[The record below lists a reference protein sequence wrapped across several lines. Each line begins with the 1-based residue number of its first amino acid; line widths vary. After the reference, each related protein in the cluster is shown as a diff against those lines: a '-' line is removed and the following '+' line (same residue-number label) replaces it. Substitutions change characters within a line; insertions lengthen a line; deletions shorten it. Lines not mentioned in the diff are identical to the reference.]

1 MVKFLKLYEKAGIF
15 ILIIAASIFLA
26 IASPNFRNVDT
37 ILGIIM
43 QGSYGAIIAFGMTFA
58 ITSGG
63 FDLSVEAVMGLTSV
77 IIAMLIPSLGF
88 AGSIII
94 AVLASCF
101 VGFLNGVLITKL
113 GISPLITTLSMQVIL
128 RGASLIITNGR
139 QVVIAQKSFMSI
151 GASKAFGFLPMP
163 IIYMAVLFAI
173 FYIILN
179 QTTFGRHVAASGSN
193 EQASKMSGLNVSLIK
208 TVVYILVAFSASI
221 VGVIRTS
228 QTLIGIPTMAP
239 GFTLNVLTIAILGG
253 TSLAGGKGNLVG
265 TLFAGIFISM
275 IYYGLNL
282 LNVQI
287 FYQMLAVGITLL
299 FALFIDGLRMKYLET
314 AKIKGIRV

>member
-1 MVKFLKLYEKAGIF
+1 MVKFLKLYEKIGIF
-15 ILIIAASIFLA
+15 ILIVAASIFLA
-26 IASPNFRNVDT
+26 IASPNFRNLNT

-43 QGSYGAIIAFGMTFA
+43 QASYGAIIAFGMTFA
-58 ITSGG
+58 LTSGG

-77 IIAMLIPSLGF
+77 IIAMLIPTMGF

-94 AVLASCF
+94 AIIASCF
-101 VGFLNGVLITKL
+101 VGLINGLLITKL
-113 GISPLITTLSMQVIL
+113 GISPLITTLAMLVIL
-128 RGASLIITNGR
+128 RGASLLITGGR
-139 QVVIAQKSFMSI
+139 QVVISQKSFMLI
-151 GASKAFGFLPMP
+151 GATEFHHIPTP
-163 IIYMAVLFAI
+163 IIYMVVLFII

-179 QTTFGRHVAASGSN
+179 MTAFGRHVAASGSN
-193 EQASKMSGLNVSLIK
+193 EQAAKMSGLNVSLIK
-208 TVVYILVAFSASI
+208 TIVYIIVAFSASI

-239 GFTLNVLTIAILGG
+239 GFNLNVLTIAILGG
-253 TSLAGGKGNLVG
+253 TSLSGGRGNLIG

-282 LNVQI
+282 LHVQI

-299 FALFIDGLRMKYLET
+299 FALFIDGLRNRYLE
-314 AKIKGIRV
+314 AARIKGIRI

>member
-1 MVKFLKLYEKAGIF
+1 MVKFLKLYEKIGIF

-26 IASPNFRNVDT
+26 IASPNFRNMDT

-88 AGSIII
+88 AGAIII
-94 AVLASCF
+94 AILASCF
-101 VGFLNGVLITKL
+101 VGFLNGVLIAKV

-139 QVVIAQKSFMSI
+139 QVVISQKSFMLI
-151 GASKAFGFLPMP
+151 GASKAFNIIPTP

-173 FYIILN
+173 FYILLN

-193 EQASKMSGLNVSLIK
+193 EQAAKMSGLNVSLIK

-253 TSLAGGKGNLVG
+253 TSLAGGRGNLIG

>member
-1 MVKFLKLYEKAGIF
+1 MVKFLKLYEKIGIF
-15 ILIIAASIFLA
+15 ILIVAASIFLA
-26 IASPNFRNVDT
+26 IVSPNFRNMDT
-37 ILGIIM
+37 ILSIIM

-101 VGFLNGVLITKL
+101 VGFLNGILITKV

-139 QVVIAQKSFMSI
+139 QVVISQKSFMSI

-193 EQASKMSGLNVSLIK
+193 EQAAKMSGLNISLIK

-253 TSLAGGKGNLVG
+253 TSLAGGRGNLIG

>member
-1 MVKFLKLYEKAGIF
+1 MVKFLKLYEKIGIF
-15 ILIIAASIFLA
+15 ILIVAASVFLA
-26 IASPNFRNVDT
+26 IVSPNFRNLDT
-37 ILGIIM
+37 ILSIIM

-63 FDLSVEAVMGLTSV
+63 FDLSVEAIMGFTSV

-94 AVLASCF
+94 AILASCF
-101 VGFLNGVLITKL
+101 VGFLNGVLITKV

-139 QVVIAQKSFMSI
+139 QVVISQKSFMSI
-151 GASKAFGFLPMP
+151 GASKAFNLIPTP
-163 IIYMAVLFAI
+163 IIYMVVLFAI
-173 FYIILN
+173 FYLILN
-179 QTTFGRHVAASGSN
+179 QTSFGRHVAASGSN
-193 EQASKMSGLNVSLIK
+193 EQAAKMSGLNVNLIK

-253 TSLAGGKGNLVG
+253 TSLAGGKGNLTG

-314 AKIKGIRV
+314 AKVKGIRV

>member
-1 MVKFLKLYEKAGIF
+1 MVKFLKLYEKIGIF
-15 ILIIAASIFLA
+15 ILIVAASIFLA
-26 IASPNFRNVDT
+26 IVSPNFRNMDT
-37 ILGIIM
+37 ILSIIM

-101 VGFLNGVLITKL
+101 VGYLNGVLITKV

-139 QVVIAQKSFMSI
+139 QVVISQKSFMSI
-151 GASKAFGFLPMP
+151 GASKAFNVLPMP

-193 EQASKMSGLNVSLIK
+193 EQAAKMSGLNVSLIK
-208 TVVYILVAFSASI
+208 TIVYILVAFSASI

-253 TSLAGGKGNLVG
+253 TSLAGGKGNLIG

-299 FALFIDGLRMKYLET
+299 FALFIDGLRMKYLES

>member
-1 MVKFLKLYEKAGIF
+1 MVKFLKLYEKIGIF
-15 ILIIAASIFLA
+15 ILIVAASIFLA
-26 IASPNFRNVDT
+26 IVSPNFRNMDT

-193 EQASKMSGLNVSLIK
+193 EQAAKMSGLNVSLIK

-253 TSLAGGKGNLVG
+253 TSLAGGKGNLIG

>member
-1 MVKFLKLYEKAGIF
+1 MVKFLKLYEKIGIF
-15 ILIIAASIFLA
+15 ILIVAASIFLA
-26 IASPNFRNVDT
+26 VVSPNFRNLNT

-43 QGSYGAIIAFGMTFA
+43 QGSYGAIIAFGMTLA

-77 IIAMLIPSLGF
+77 IIAMLIPTMGF
-88 AGSIII
+88 AGSILI
-94 AVLASCF
+94 AILASCF
-101 VGFLNGVLITKL
+101 AGLINGLLITKM
-113 GISPLITTLSMQVIL
+113 GISPLITTLAMQVIL
-128 RGASLIITNGR
+128 RGASLLITGGR
-139 QVVIAQKSFMSI
+139 QVVISQKAFMSI
-151 GASKAFGFLPMP
+151 GATEFLHIPTP
-163 IIYMAVLFAI
+163 IVYMVVLFII

-179 QTTFGRHVAASGSN
+179 MTAFGRHVAASGSN
-193 EQASKMSGLNVSLIK
+193 EQAAKMSGLNVSLIK
-208 TVVYILVAFSASI
+208 TIVYILVALSASI

-228 QTLIGIPTMAP
+228 QALIGIPTMAP

-253 TSLAGGKGNLVG
+253 TSLAGGRGNLIG

-282 LNVQI
+282 LHVQI

-299 FALFIDGLRMKYLET
+299 FALFIDGLRNRYLET
-314 AKIKGIRV
+314 ARIRGIRV

>member
-1 MVKFLKLYEKAGIF
+1 MVKFLKLYEKIGIF
-15 ILIIAASIFLA
+15 ILIVAASIFLA
-26 IASPNFRNVDT
+26 IVSPNFRNMDT

-101 VGFLNGVLITKL
+101 VGFLNGVLITKV

-139 QVVIAQKSFMSI
+139 QVVIPQKSFMLI
-151 GASKAFGFLPMP
+151 GASKAFNIIPTP
-163 IIYMAVLFAI
+163 IIYMAVLFVI
-173 FYIILN
+173 FYILLN

-193 EQASKMSGLNVSLIK
+193 EQAAKMSGLNVALIK

-253 TSLAGGKGNLVG
+253 TSLAGGKGNLIG

>member
-1 MVKFLKLYEKAGIF
+1 MVKFLKLYEKIGIF
-15 ILIIAASIFLA
+15 ILIVAASIFLA
-26 IASPNFRNVDT
+26 IVSPNFRNMDT

-63 FDLSVEAVMGLTSV
+63 FDLSVEAVMGLSSV

-88 AGSIII
+88 AGAIII
-94 AVLASCF
+94 AILASCF
-101 VGFLNGVLITKL
+101 VGFLNGVLITKV

-139 QVVIAQKSFMSI
+139 QVIIPQKSFMLI
-151 GASKAFGFLPMP
+151 GASKAFNFLPTP
-163 IIYMAVLFAI
+163 IIYMAVLFVI
-173 FYIILN
+173 FYILLN

-193 EQASKMSGLNVSLIK
+193 EQAAKMSGLNVSLIK
-208 TVVYILVAFSASI
+208 TIVYILVAFSASI

-253 TSLAGGKGNLVG
+253 TSLAGGKGNLIG